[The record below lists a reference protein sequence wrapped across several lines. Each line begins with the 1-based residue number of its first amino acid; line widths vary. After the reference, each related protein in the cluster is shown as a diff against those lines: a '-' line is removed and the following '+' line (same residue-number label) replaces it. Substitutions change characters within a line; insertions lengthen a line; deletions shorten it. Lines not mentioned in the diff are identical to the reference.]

1 MFVHVGK
8 PEVYARRRGLNSDN
22 LAAQTQLE
30 DLCLARNFLRG
41 EVISVR
47 G

>member
-8 PEVYARRRGLNSDN
+8 PEVYARRIGLISDN
-22 LAAQTQLE
+22 LAAPIELD

-41 EVISVR
+41 EVISAR
-47 G
+47 E